1 MAAGWIF
8 GAIDNRCGWVQPLR
22 GAKPERIGARAGAD
36 SLHGWSQ
43 GWWLVAGGWWLVAGG
58 WWLVAGGWWLVAAS
72 LLGFGAC
79 MGTRHFRT
87 LGFVPSKA
95 RHACVQRDIHG
106 DHRNEEKRRKHHIFV
121 TQGGKYDRKQGE

>member
-43 GWWLVAGGWWLVAGG
+43 GWWLVAGGWWRPVLWALERA
-58 WWLVAGGWWLVAAS
+58 WA
-72 LLGFGAC
+72 
-79 MGTRHFRT
+79 
-87 LGFVPSKA
+87 
-95 RHACVQRDIHG
+95 RDIFERLGLFHP
-106 DHRNEEKRRKHHIFV
+106 KRVMRVYNVIYMATIATKKNAESITFL
-121 TQGGKYDRKQGE
+121 

>member
-1 MAAGWIF
+1 MLRFTAGAVPFTQSMAAGWIF

-58 WWLVAGGWWLVAAS
+58 WWRPVFWALERAWARGIFER
-72 LLGFGAC
+72 LGLF
-79 MGTRHFRT
+79 H
-87 LGFVPSKA
+87 P
-95 RHACVQRDIHG
+95 
-106 DHRNEEKRRKHHIFV
+106 KRVMRVYNVIYMATIATKKNAESITFL
-121 TQGGKYDRKQGE
+121 

>member
-58 WWLVAGGWWLVAAS
+58 WWLVAGGWWLVAGGWWRPVLWA
-72 LLGFGAC
+72 LERAWARGIFERLGLF
-79 MGTRHFRT
+79 H
-87 LGFVPSKA
+87 P
-95 RHACVQRDIHG
+95 
-106 DHRNEEKRRKHHIFV
+106 KRAMRVYSV
-121 TQGGKYDRKQGE
+121 TYMATIATKKNAESITFL